1 MSSKKTL
8 NLCEQLIGLFPSC
21 RVGSFFLRLDG
32 ISLLVL
38 FIIFSCLRYLG
49 SGTCLKFCWAKNAFT
64 VTYLAE
70 HVCMNFMFCWI
81 QVSAQLP
88 LLFCG
93 LFIGGAAEEGSF
105 TTNRGWWLTCSWK
118 FTTAAYWQI
127 PLSWPL
133 AMFIIWSWSH
143 GSSTG
148 TT

>member
-1 MSSKKTL
+1 MRSKETLLTFMNNSLVSFLAAELGVSSFSWMTY
-8 NLCEQLIGLFPSC
+8 LCLF
-21 RVGSFFLRLDG
+21 
-32 ISLLVL
+32 LLV
-38 FIIFSCLRYLG
+38 FSCLWYLG

-93 LFIGGAAEEGSF
+93 LFIGGAAEEGSS
-105 TTNRGWWLTCSWK
+105 TTNRRWWLTCSWK

-133 AMFIIWSWSH
+133 AVFIIWSWSH